1 MQYTLCDSRL
11 PVRPRPIWPLSIF
24 IIDMVISY
32 EIYSEQLRKKQDR
45 QTEKTWKAIKL
56 HYNDYRLV
64 INNVGCGC
72 RNKRITH

>member
-32 EIYSEQLRKKQDR
+32 EIYSEQLRKQEAQLPQRDSASAAHVFLGSLTDR
-45 QTEKTWKAIKL
+45 AL
-56 HYNDYRLV
+56 H
-64 INNVGCGC
+64 
-72 RNKRITH
+72 